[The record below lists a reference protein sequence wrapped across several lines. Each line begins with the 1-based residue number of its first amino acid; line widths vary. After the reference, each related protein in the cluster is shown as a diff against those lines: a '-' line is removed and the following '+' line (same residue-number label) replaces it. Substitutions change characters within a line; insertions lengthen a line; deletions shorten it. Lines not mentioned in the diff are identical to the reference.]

1 MAGPSSLLGEK
12 MVSLTELRKMQVVSS
27 DGKLIGTVEDACLTN
42 KWAIT
47 GYTIKMDK
55 AVAKSLGKPTPVFG
69 SPRLEIAI
77 DQIKSIGDKLVL
89 AKPVNELG
97 EHFTK
102 HEGVYHISKFVKMQV
117 VGTGGKVLGLVKDIN
132 IDRYSWKTPSL
143 QITVSREVMDHLKI
157 KKPMFGKGG
166 LTLSMT
172 HVENI
177 KDYVMLNTDHEGLAR
192 LLESS
197 PIKGH
202 TD

>member
-1 MAGPSSLLGEK
+1 M
-12 MVSLTELRKMQVVSS
+12 TELRKMEVVSS
-27 DGKLIGTVEDACLTN
+27 DGKLVGTVEDATLTN

-47 GYTIKMDK
+47 GYTIKMNK
-55 AVAKSLGKPTPVFG
+55 AVAKSLGKPTPIFG
-69 SPRLEIAI
+69 TPRLEIAVE
-77 DQIKSIGDKLVL
+77 QIKSIGDKILL

-117 VGTGGKVLGLVKDIN
+117 VGTGGKILGLVKDIN
-132 IDRYSWKTPSL
+132 LDRYSWKTPSL
-143 QITVSREVMDHLKI
+143 QITVSREVMDHMKM
-157 KKPMFGKGG
+157 KKPLMGKGA

-192 LLESS
+192 MLESS
-197 PIKGH
+197 TIKG
-202 TD
+202 